1 MRDTLPVREG
11 GPIGERQRALDHGRV
26 DHGGGDHGGE
36 HRSIGRAPGAAADR
50 ARAAHRVRVGEG
62 ADERS
67 GITERRRAIAG
78 DRLAQRLE
86 GAVRDHV
93 GGQRRAWGRSE
104 PADHVDRRRNG
115 SEPRERRCHEQVEGQ
130 RLEPADLDD
139 AGAAGLGCEVVALSD
154 PRDEVDLAADVNVGD
169 AGGYAR
175 VDHLGRHAR
184 ERAGEVDERPR
195 ARDERV
201 DRGPVGAVRDQDLRP
216 FGLGP
221 AGDERLE
228 AFPGAAG
235 DAPADPELARAF
247 AKIRNRLAPGDPG
260 RAEDHDGEVA
270 CVRSCRDRNQWR
282 HTQPQAEPPAA
293 RISSPAPMS
302 RLSSYLLPTLKEPP
316 HDAEAISHKL
326 MVRAGLIRQ
335 VGAGMWSYLPAG
347 LRVIQKVEA
356 IVREEMNAIGGQEV
370 LLPVM
375 QPAELWKR
383 TGRYP
388 IEELFKLNDRKG
400 SELVLA
406 MTHEESVT
414 FHVANE
420 IRSYRELPQILY
432 QIQTKERDEPRPR
445 AGVLRTR
452 EFTMKDSYSFDRDEA
467 GLDES
472 YEKHRVAYRRI
483 YERCGLRFYEVASDV
498 GMMGG
503 TAAHEYMAPC
513 GAGEDDVAI
522 APGYAA
528 NVEVASA
535 LPAPVELPPP
545 LDAPRETPTPGSTT
559 VEDVASVLGVA
570 PGALIKAM
578 PVVVDDDRGLVMV
591 LVRGDH
597 RLNEIK
603 LTNHLGAP
611 FRPAREEE
619 IAERIGPVGFIGPV
633 GLDASIPVIK
643 DAAISGA
650 RARLR
655 RERPRRPPDR
665 RRARPRLR
673 VQRGRRARGR
683 ARRHDRRRRSDRDP
697 ARDRDR
703 QHLQA
708 RHALLGAARRHLPG
722 PRGHRA
728 ARSSWAVTGS
738 ARRGSPQP
746 RSSSSPTSAAS
757 SGRRRSRPGRFMWS
771 ALGKP
776 GDEVSAAAEALYEE
790 LTAAGIETVLD
801 DRENA
806 GAGEKLTD
814 AELLG
819 CPLRLVVGKRGLAD
833 GIAEAQFRADGRE
846 ERVELS
852 GGAAA
857 VQALLAELG

>member
-1 MRDTLPVREG
+1 
-11 GPIGERQRALDHGRV
+11 
-26 DHGGGDHGGE
+26 
-36 HRSIGRAPGAAADR
+36 
-50 ARAAHRVRVGEG
+50 
-62 ADERS
+62 
-67 GITERRRAIAG
+67 
-78 DRLAQRLE
+78 
-86 GAVRDHV
+86 
-93 GGQRRAWGRSE
+93 
-104 PADHVDRRRNG
+104 
-115 SEPRERRCHEQVEGQ
+115 
-130 RLEPADLDD
+130 
-139 AGAAGLGCEVVALSD
+139 
-154 PRDEVDLAADVNVGD
+154 
-169 AGGYAR
+169 
-175 VDHLGRHAR
+175 
-184 ERAGEVDERPR
+184 
-195 ARDERV
+195 
-201 DRGPVGAVRDQDLRP
+201 
-216 FGLGP
+216 
-221 AGDERLE
+221 
-228 AFPGAAG
+228 
-235 DAPADPELARAF
+235 
-247 AKIRNRLAPGDPG
+247 
-260 RAEDHDGEVA
+260 
-270 CVRSCRDRNQWR
+270 
-282 HTQPQAEPPAA
+282 
-293 RISSPAPMS
+293 MS

-400 SELVLA
+400 SDLVLA

-432 QIQTKERDEPRPR
+432 QIQIKERDEPRPR

-472 YEKHRVAYRRI
+472 YEKHRTAYRRI

-513 GAGEDDVAI
+513 GAGEDEVAI

-528 NVEVASA
+528 NVEVASG

-545 LDAPRETPTPGSTT
+545 LDAPREAPTPGSTT
-559 VEDVASVLGVA
+559 VDDVASVLGVA

-578 PVVVDDDRGLVMV
+578 PVVVDDDRGLAMV

-619 IAERIGPVGFIGPV
+619 IADRIGPVGFIGPV
-633 GLDASIPVIK
+633 GLDPSIPVIK

-650 RARLR
+650 GLVCGANAPDAHLIGVEPGRDFEFSEADVRAVEAGDTTEAGDPIEILPAIEIGNIFKLGTRYSEPLGATYLDP
-655 RERPRRPPDR
+655 EGTGRP
-665 RRARPRLR
+665 
-673 VQRGRRARGR
+673 VVMGCYGIG
-683 ARRHDRRRRSDRDP
+683 P
-697 ARDRDR
+697 ARI
-703 QHLQA
+703 
-708 RHALLGAARRHLPG
+708 AAAAIEQLADE
-722 PRGHRA
+722 RGIVWPPSIAPWQVH
-728 ARSSWAVTGS
+728 VV
-738 ARRGSPQP
+738 
-746 RSSSSPTSAAS
+746 
-757 SGRRRSRPGRFMWS
+757 
-771 ALGKP
+771 ALGKS
-776 GDEVSAAAEALYEE
+776 GDEVSAAGEALYEE

-801 DRENA
+801 DRETA
-806 GAGEKLTD
+806 GTGEKLTD

-852 GGAAA
+852 RGAAA